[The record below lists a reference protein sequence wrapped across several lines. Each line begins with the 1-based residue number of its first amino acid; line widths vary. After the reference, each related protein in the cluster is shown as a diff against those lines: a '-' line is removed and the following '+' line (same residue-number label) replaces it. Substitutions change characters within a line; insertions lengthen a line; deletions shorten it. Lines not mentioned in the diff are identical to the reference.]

1 VRRLLPAL
9 VLVAIVASMAP
20 VAAQTDL
27 DYDQIA
33 SDLRTDGY
41 WVEDGMRIDEGAV
54 TEALDDAENVLY
66 LIVLATDHGTDPAF
80 IAQDLAERFASGTFI
95 ARTDEFIG
103 IYSLEFDQA
112 ATDRAIDAFA
122 LPDADGIEA
131 VDRALGGAATGS
143 SSGGGFPF
151 GTVLLVIIGGGV
163 VWMVMSS
170 NRRSQRAADKR
181 LAEAREQLSEQADD
195 VADDILAMA
204 DLVDAHDIPEATEHF
219 RAANA
224 IFAETEELIV
234 DASHERELVDI
245 SNRLTEAEWR
255 LEAAQAVMDGREV
268 PEKPTT
274 RPIECFFHST
284 KAGVEEATIETPA
297 GAKSVS
303 VCRECAERLR
313 RGENPA
319 ERQIQVGGRRVPA
332 GMAPRSYGG
341 SGLDPMDMFMIGMAG
356 SAMRRHSWGRARPG
370 VRPRPTGRVSG
381 PGRTGGGRSSRRL

>member
-1 VRRLLPAL
+1 MYRMLSLLALSAVLVSLPA
-9 VLVAIVASMAP
+9 S
-20 VAAQTDL
+20 AQTDL
-27 DYDQIA
+27 DYDEIA
-33 SDLRTDGY
+33 SELRSEGF
-41 WVEDGMRIDEGAV
+41 WVEQGMQIDEAAV
-54 TEALDDAENVLY
+54 IEALDDADNVLY
-66 LIVLATDHGTDPAF
+66 LIVLASDHGTDPAF
-80 IAQDLAERFASGTFI
+80 IAEDVAAGFASGTFI
-95 ARTDEFIG
+95 ARTAEFIG
-103 IYSLEFDQA
+103 VYSIDFDQA
-112 ATDRAIDAFA
+112 SVDRAIDEYV

-131 VDRALGGAATGS
+131 VDRALGGTTTGAAST
-143 SSGGGFPF
+143 GGGFPW
-151 GTVLLVIIGGGV
+151 GTVLLLVVGGGV

-170 NRRSQRAADKR
+170 NRRSSKAADKR

-204 DLVDAHDIPEATEHF
+204 DLVAAHDIAEATEHF
-219 RAANA
+219 REANA

-234 DASHERELVDI
+234 EASHERELVDI

-255 LEAAQAVMDGREV
+255 LEAAQAVMDGRDV

-297 GAKSVS
+297 GEKTVS

-313 RGENPA
+313 RGEDPT

-341 SGLDPMDMFMIGMAG
+341 GGLDPMDLFMIGMAG
-356 SAMRRHSWGRARPG
+356 SSMRRHSWGGARPG
-370 VRPRPTGRVSG
+370 PRPRPSGRISSPGRV
-381 PGRTGGGRSSRRL
+381 GGGRASRRL